1 MSYHSSP
8 SSGGLTGSCNCR
20 CVDDSWKA
28 YSVGEPACYPEV
40 GCYRAYRNG
49 GFSLVSSCNHSS
61 TCNCAENAYFHSAT
75 CYEAGCYSW
84 TTFPAGQPLR
94 VADCCQSSCGRTR
107 SCSNLAVPILI
118 AVLVAHLLF
127 ALYRVARLHWRR
139 RRVQTWSEQVAQ
151 SAQAAATARAAAE
164 GREQTKAIEMAV
176 VALPTREVAHAE
188 EHGECAVCLEAVV
201 QGDAVKTLPCGH
213 EFHARCIDRWLL
225 QERAGGRSGDR
236 ALPTCPLCKAVPLGG
251 PTSA

>member
-75 CYEAGCYSW
+75 CYEAGCYS
-84 TTFPAGQPLR
+84 PA
-94 VADCCQSSCGRTR
+94 SSRGVTAPGCEGNTGECNVPYLLATRGASTR
-107 SCSNLAVPILI
+107 SSAITNLTDATL
-118 AVLVAHLLF
+118 
-127 ALYRVARLHWRR
+127 ARLAFEY
-139 RRVQTWSEQVAQ
+139 VQD
-151 SAQAAATARAAAE
+151 AT
-164 GREQTKAIEMAV
+164 
-176 VALPTREVAHAE
+176 P
-188 EHGECAVCLEAVV
+188 
-201 QGDAVKTLPCGH
+201 
-213 EFHARCIDRWLL
+213 
-225 QERAGGRSGDR
+225 
-236 ALPTCPLCKAVPLGG
+236 
-251 PTSA
+251 